1 MIVNASSLSALV
13 VAIILIST
21 PAFSAQQDDS
31 NQPNHSSQGGH
42 TIIMEQFTATWC
54 DICATI
60 DPWLPDW
67 ADARGS
73 RITRI
78 ALHDTFDDPLGNP
91 VTTHRLSRFATPNP
105 AAPSFWFD
113 GDNEIVGGVSQADLD
128 LALLSAESL
137 RSSDSILSIST
148 YSGVSS
154 DGQETIQI
162 EVELSEVYFED
173 NSQISGFILRDSSIL
188 SEQALN
194 GITEHHDVIV
204 GYAEAALNTEVI
216 SFNYGLH
223 SGRMASQQ
231 SNFKM
236 IITFQIDFEHQDEL
250 TIVGVHELIQRND
263 EMSTLGATSLTLDD
277 QSNASSRVPL
287 WFPLSLVLILS
298 ALALR
303 ARSRR

>member
-1 MIVNASSLSALV
+1 MIGNASSLPTLA
-13 VAIILIST
+13 VAILLIST

-31 NQPNHSSQGGH
+31 IQPNHSSQGGH

-78 ALHDTFDDPLGNP
+78 ALHDTFEDPLGNP
-91 VTTHRLSRFATPNP
+91 VTTHRLSRVATSNP
-105 AAPSFWFD
+105 LAPSFWFD
-113 GDNEIVGGVSQADLD
+113 GDNEIVGAVSQADLD
-128 LALLSAESL
+128 LALLSAESS
-137 RSSDSILSIST
+137 RNSDSILSIST

-154 DGQETIQI
+154 DEQETIQI
-162 EVELSEVYFED
+162 EVELSEANYEE
-173 NSQISGFILRDSSIL
+173 NSQISVFILRDSTIF

-204 GYAEAALNTEVI
+204 GYAEAPLSSDVI

-223 SGRMASQQ
+223 SSRIASQQ
-231 SNFKM
+231 SDFKM
-236 IITFQIDFEHQDEL
+236 IITFQIDFEFQDEL
-250 TIVGVHELIQRND
+250 TIVGVHELIQPSD
-263 EMSTLGATSLTLDD
+263 EASILGATSLTLED
-277 QSNASSRVPL
+277 QSNASSRIPL
-287 WFPLSLVLILS
+287 WFPLSLILILS

-303 ARSRR
+303 AQSRR